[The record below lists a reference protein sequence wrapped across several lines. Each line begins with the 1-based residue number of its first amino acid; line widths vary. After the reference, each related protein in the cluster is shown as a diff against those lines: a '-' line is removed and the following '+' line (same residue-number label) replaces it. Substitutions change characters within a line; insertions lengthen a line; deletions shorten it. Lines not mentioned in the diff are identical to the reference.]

1 MFFLNTVKTAIS
13 WNITIKIF
21 WNVIYSCDGKAEC
34 SVAIT
39 LVFSFTR
46 VIRNYSNMLL
56 HETFLIIIINVEN
69 SCARNRN
76 SSKQL
81 VKGKLSYFTHP
92 HVVPNLHKFLSNVEH
107 RISFEEP
114 NSCWSPITSIEG
126 KEILRKSMGTIN
138 SLITS
143 ILQSVLFYVQQTQ
156 TGVERHESE

>member
-1 MFFLNTVKTAIS
+1 
-13 WNITIKIF
+13 
-21 WNVIYSCDGKAEC
+21 
-34 SVAIT
+34 
-39 LVFSFTR
+39 
-46 VIRNYSNMLL
+46 MLL